1 MSALRN
7 LCLALLPAYGLTACT
22 VPTPPVCMGEDAFS
36 FGFGLSPP
44 NLPAPLGQMNVV
56 QPDQDSVF
64 IFLTVAQTMAPGQR
78 NGQIVGI
85 KSLDAKLQ
93 GPVNCQTATGIQRV
107 TVLAPFIS
115 VTYPPFGQS
124 VAVSRQPFNF
134 SQLACPSGAIAVAG
148 ELYLSFEVYDWCN
161 LAAVGPCVIGFTP
174 GRQISGYQGCP
185 TNR

>member
-1 MSALRN
+1 MGYRKSRRLPIDMSALRN

-107 TVLAPFIS
+107 TVLAP
-115 VTYPPFGQS
+115 
-124 VAVSRQPFNF
+124 
-134 SQLACPSGAIAVAG
+134 
-148 ELYLSFEVYDWCN
+148 YLSFEVYDWCN